1 MSAIIMALLKQ
12 KAMGS
17 IVGLLASKTQYGAS
31 AATVTGLWAILPR
44 ALEGNPD
51 AIGQAVIIVVGWLV
65 ALYGRLRAGR

>member
-31 AATVTGLWAILPR
+31 AATVTGLWAVLPR
-44 ALEGNPD
+44 ALAGEPE
-51 AIGQAVIIVVGWLV
+51 AVGQAVLMVGGWLV
-65 ALYGRLRAGR
+65 ALYGRLRAGK

>member
-1 MSAIIMALLKQ
+1 MSAIIIALLKQ
-12 KAMGS
+12 KALGS

-51 AIGQAVIIVVGWLV
+51 AIGQIVLIVGGWLL
-65 ALYGRLRAGR
+65 ALYGRLRAGK